1 MKKIFAIFLCFV
13 VMFTF
18 CSCKKTTKK
27 TSSGNSSS
35 SKTVSQE
42 KSSNNTSQNST
53 TTSSENNNSSQT
65 PSTTSST
72 PSTTSST
79 PSSSSGVSQQI
90 SGKQEEKIEEVVEQ
104 IPTVDEDEDLE
115 EDLVLGE
122 DYGAFLYEGTFVAS
136 VNDKNVVYFIFKSP
150 NTMVA
155 YDTDKLDVT
164 ATFSLPD
171 RPAEIQVDG
180 NNLLIS
186 FPDMK
191 CIKVYNKKTFAQ
203 TKSISLPNEVSSFCI
218 DGDIVYYSEDDQ
230 HCKVYRTNLAT
241 NETKTI
247 KQNNTNGLFYFPKL
261 LLNKEKGLLYIGE
274 SGSTGS
280 TLYYYKTSDLSLH
293 SKFAKNNYG
302 LTNIKRTMFL
312 VDNNVFWG
320 GFRLGADSAE
330 NVIGDYSGESTYFAD
345 KNFVITR
352 NGIFDTKTYEFITS
366 IDDAL
371 YASVTANESLVT
383 VFKHYPGDVVVVLP
397 G

>member
-27 TSSGNSSS
+27 TSGGNSSS

-72 PSTTSST
+72 PS
-79 PSSSSGVSQQI
+79 SSSGVSQQI

-104 IPTVDEDEDLE
+104 IPTVNEDEDLE
-115 EDLVLGE
+115 EDFVLGE
-122 DYGAFLYEGTFVAS
+122 DYGAFLYEGTFVTS
-136 VNDKNVVYFIFKSP
+136 VNDKNVAYFIFKSP

-164 ATFSLPD
+164 ATFSLPS

-186 FPDMK
+186 FPDIK
-191 CIKVYNKKTFAQ
+191 CIKVYNKKTF
-203 TKSISLPNEVSSFCI
+203 TLINTISLPNIVSSFCM

-230 HCKVYRTNLAT
+230 HCKVYCTNLIT
-241 NETKTI
+241 KETKIIRRSDNIPQT
-247 KQNNTNGLFYFPKL
+247 FYFPKL

-280 TLYYYKTSDLSLH
+280 TLYYYNISDLSLH
-293 SKFAKNNYG
+293 SMFRKNNYG

-320 GFRLGADSAE
+320 GFRLSADNAE
-330 NVIGDYSGESTYFAD
+330 NIIGEYSGESTYFAD

-366 IDDAL
+366 IDNAL

-383 VFKHYPGDVVVVLP
+383 VFSHYPGDVVVVLP